1 MGVLLRLKGIKKYL
15 KSLENSDGPNLR
27 KISRMIVCL
36 CQLSGIYQQ

>member
-15 KSLENSDGPNLR
+15 KSLENSDGLNLR
-27 KISRMIVCL
+27 QISRMIVCL